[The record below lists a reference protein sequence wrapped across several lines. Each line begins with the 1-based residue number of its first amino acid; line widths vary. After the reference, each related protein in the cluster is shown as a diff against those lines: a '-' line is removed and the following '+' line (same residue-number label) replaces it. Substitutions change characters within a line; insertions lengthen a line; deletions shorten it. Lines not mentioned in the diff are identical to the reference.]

1 MTQKRSD
8 EEIDAQLRRDIEAGV
23 EFEGWQPVEVRV
35 ARSPR
40 AVYGLRLSPQ
50 EYQDFAEAAQAHG
63 MTMSD
68 FLRSAARAA
77 VEGTLD
83 VEKAKAL
90 STVKEK
96 ARELNEAVSRL

>member
-1 MTQKRSD
+1 MPRRSD
-8 EEIDAQLRRDIEAGV
+8 GEIDEELRKNIEAGK
-23 EFEGWQPVEVRV
+23 ELDGWQPVEVRV
-35 ARSPR
+35 AKSPR

-50 EYQDFAEAAQAHG
+50 EYQDIAEAAQARG

-83 VEKAKAL
+83 VEKAEAL